1 MSGWPWPTNLHL
13 KKVDGDG
20 VFEELNIG
28 EKVIGKETTERSLAI
43 TMPTTPGQYHITFG
57 FFYGRGAECGD
68 RFTINLIATRPD
80 VQEED
85 FVDQKPKKVE
95 EPKVEEEPKKEEFEP
110 IEEEKPLNETMII
123 EEASLIS
130 EQSKLSFDE
139 CYQILKEEKG
149 DIGAASARINEKK

>member
-1 MSGWPWPTNLHL
+1 LWTLWTSTKHAILSRRKPRTVPFRTIQYLPWWKKEDKAGKRRAECTEKPNELLGQIGNLVFADVKLRNMSGWPWPTNLHL

-85 FVDQKPKKVE
+85 FVD
-95 EPKVEEEPKKEEFEP
+95 
-110 IEEEKPLNETMII
+110 
-123 EEASLIS
+123 
-130 EQSKLSFDE
+130 
-139 CYQILKEEKG
+139 
-149 DIGAASARINEKK
+149 